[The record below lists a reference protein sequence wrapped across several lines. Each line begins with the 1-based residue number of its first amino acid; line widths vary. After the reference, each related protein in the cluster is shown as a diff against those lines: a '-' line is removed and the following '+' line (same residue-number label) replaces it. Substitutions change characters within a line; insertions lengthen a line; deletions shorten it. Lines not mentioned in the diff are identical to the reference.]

1 MPGRASMRRRVQ
13 YRRMPK
19 PLGRCGLTVCYLV
32 QSVHQPC
39 GGSGRITR
47 HSEKEP
53 SPAGRRS
60 LAGTALPSH
69 NRIDLVS
76 RVPLLPRRAHRGPR
90 VAVRPEIDVGA
101 ARARD
106 ERLESPARD
115 PARAC
120 TNGRDVPDEAGDAR
134 VGARPEIDNGAR
146 TGAPNAGVRTRRPSG
161 RAALSAAE
169 STPEN
174 MPNSSVP
181 MQRCL
186 IIL

>member
-1 MPGRASMRRRVQ
+1 M
-13 YRRMPK
+13 
-19 PLGRCGLTVCYLV
+19 
-32 QSVHQPC
+32 
-39 GGSGRITR
+39 
-47 HSEKEP
+47 
-53 SPAGRRS
+53 AGAPVWL
-60 LAGTALPSH
+60 LAITALPSN

-76 RVPLLPRRAHRGPR
+76 RVPLLPRR
-90 VAVRPEIDVGA
+90 
-101 ARARD
+101 D
-106 ERLESPARD
+106 ERPESPARD

-146 TGAPNAGVRTRRPSG
+146 TGAPNAGVRTCRPSG